1 MLQDI
6 VIDAV
11 VGLGPDL
18 TPNQAVT
25 PGQDDTTGQED
36 SPPSQDTPDQ
46 DEVPAQEVGVPLAGH
61 VQDTADNIQILSPL
75 RYSRHKQVSDHL

>member
-1 MLQDI
+1 MLQNI

-11 VGLGPDL
+11 VDLGPDL

-25 PGQDDTTGQED
+25 PGLDGTSGQED

-46 DEVPAQEVGVPLAGH
+46 DEVQAQEVGVPLAGH
-61 VQDTADNIQILSPL
+61 VQDTADNIEILSLL
-75 RYSRHKQVSDHL
+75 RYSRHRLNR